1 MVRDHICVVLAN
13 VRCFC
18 APGRTSLL
26 FRRSVASPIPNK
38 PQLNSAA
45 SPPITFPK
53 TPTLQTLQL
62 ALNQWPHCASQQHH
76 RNDRSL
82 RSAQPATPCPK
93 HQNMRLQELL
103 PADVSLADLEDLQ
116 TQLHT
121 LLVDRYGADA
131 AAAVSWQYG
140 SRRVVSLRHV
150 V

>member
-1 MVRDHICVVLAN
+1 
-13 VRCFC
+13 
-18 APGRTSLL
+18 
-26 FRRSVASPIPNK
+26 
-38 PQLNSAA
+38 
-45 SPPITFPK
+45 
-53 TPTLQTLQL
+53 
-62 ALNQWPHCASQQHH
+62 
-76 RNDRSL
+76 
-82 RSAQPATPCPK
+82 
-93 HQNMRLQELL
+93 MRLQELL